1 MLAIM
6 LAMVVFPVPG
16 GPHRIMEG
24 ILPFSMA
31 VRKMLFL
38 PVRCTWPIN
47 SSSDDGRIRSASG
60 TKEFIGQISEE

>member
-1 MLAIM
+1 
-6 LAMVVFPVPG
+6 
-16 GPHRIMEG
+16 MEG

-38 PVRCTWPIN
+38 PVRCTWPIK